1 MRPRRRTAWVTLGA
15 LVILVA
21 YVAAFS
27 VRIYARGY
35 DIFFRDYVR
44 WLMAP
49 TPPVVSPTYVFVLF
63 VDHFEPD
70 YDSARVA
77 RWGRRYEA
85 FASRHRDSAG
95 RAPRHTFFYPGEQAQ
110 PEILSELRRLTR
122 AGLGE
127 VELHYHH
134 DFDTAD
140 TLRPKLQTAI
150 AQMQQYGFLRTTS
163 GETRFAFIH
172 GNWGLD
178 NADGPFLCGVNDE
191 LRLLHQLGCFGDFTF
206 PSVYADAQPP
216 FVNSIYAAKD
226 DDRPKSYRDAYP
238 LTELDRSADLMIFQ
252 GPVVFAPSLSIKHLF
267 FDLDDGNIHPAVP
280 ASPRRADRWVRAN
293 IHVAQ
298 RPDWVFV
305 KVFAHGISTPED
317 EEVALGPTFD
327 ETLSYLERRYNDG
340 QKYRLRY
347 ITAREAYNLAHA
359 AAFGARGEPDAYL
372 NHPIA
377 PYAAGKQDPS
387 QVLSRIEPESLTRR
401 LPICGLTI
409 RNTGG

>member
-1 MRPRRRTAWVTLGA
+1 MRPGRRAAWGA
-15 LVILVA
+15 LWPVVILVTYA
-21 YVAAFS
+21 VAFT

-35 DIFFRDYVR
+35 NVFFPDYVR
-44 WLMAP
+44 WVLTP
-49 TPPVVSPTYVFVLF
+49 TRAVSSPVYVFVLF

-70 YDSARVA
+70 YDAGRVV
-77 RWGRRYEA
+77 RWSQRYQA
-85 FASRHRDSAG
+85 FTSRHHDSVG
-95 RAPRHTFFYPGEQAQ
+95 RAPQHTFFYPGEQGT
-110 PEILSELRRLTR
+110 PEIFAELRRLTQ

-134 DFDTAD
+134 DFDTTD
-140 TLRPKLQTAI
+140 TLRPKLQRAI
-150 AQMQQYGFLRTTS
+150 AAMQQYGFLRTTS

-252 GPVVFAPSLSIKHLF
+252 GPLVFAPSLSIKHLF

-280 ASPRRADRWVRAN
+280 ASPHRADQWVRAN
-293 IHVAQ
+293 VHVAQ

-305 KVFAHGISTPED
+305 KVFAHGVSTPED
-317 EEVALGPTFD
+317 EEVVLGPTFD

-340 QKYRLRY
+340 REYRLRY

-359 AAFGARGEPDAYL
+359 AAFGARGEPDLYL
-372 NHPIA
+372 NQPIA
-377 PYAAGKQDPS
+377 PYVAGSAPHDPS
-387 QVLSRIEPESLTRR
+387 ALLSRIEPSRAEPVSCVGRH
-401 LPICGLTI
+401 G
-409 RNTGG
+409 

>member
-1 MRPRRRTAWVTLGA
+1 VV

-21 YVAAFS
+21 YVGAFS

-35 DIFFRDYVR
+35 NIFFRDYVR
-44 WLMAP
+44 WLTTP
-49 TPPVVSPTYVFVLF
+49 TRAVSSPVYVFVLF

-70 YDSARVA
+70 YDIARVA
-77 RWGRRYEA
+77 RWSRRYQA

-95 RAPRHTFFYPGEQAQ
+95 RAPQHTFFYPGEQAQ
-110 PEILSELRRLTR
+110 PEIFSELRHLTQ

-140 TLRPKLQTAI
+140 TLRPKLQLAI
-150 AQMQQYGFLRTTS
+150 AQMQQFGFLRTAS

-252 GPVVFAPSLSIKHLF
+252 GPLVFAPSFSIKHLF

-280 ASPRRADRWVRAN
+280 ASPNRADRWVRADV
-293 IHVAQ
+293 HVAE

-305 KVFAHGISTPED
+305 KIFAHGISTPED
-317 EEVALGPTFD
+317 EEVVLGPTFD

-340 QKYRLRY
+340 QQYRLRY

-377 PYAAGKQDPS
+377 PYAAGRQDSSP
-387 QVLSRIEPESLTRR
+387 VLSRAEPGAATSISCERR
-401 LPICGLTI
+401 
-409 RNTGG
+409 RS